1 MNVKG
6 TDRKSWIRFGFWAV
20 LWTAWVVWHGNYWW
34 LLGLPVIFE
43 FCVSRRL
50 KAWLEKISGER
61 RGVKTA
67 FGWLDAILF
76 AVIVV
81 TFINVFFFQA
91 FKIPSSSMESSL
103 LTGDYL
109 FVSKT
114 AYGPK
119 MPQTPLSVP
128 FVHNT
133 MPGSSGK
140 ESYSTALQYGY
151 KRIKGLGHVQRD
163 DYVVFSFPHGDTV
176 LAKAPA
182 EDYYTHVRMSSREY
196 AIKTYGPL
204 KVRPVDKKDHYVKR
218 CVAVAGDTLSV
229 VDGWVVVNGVAQERY
244 PGIQN
249 TYCVVTDGSAIN
261 PVILRDMGFNLGEI
275 WFSQTLPGYP
285 ALPLT
290 DERLEKIKTLAN
302 VVSVEQ
308 NVDVFPPDY
317 PDSERMLFP
326 FVETGWTRDNYGPL
340 WIPAKGESVQLTAEN
355 LPLYRRI
362 IEVYEGNTLE
372 VKEDGSIVI
381 NGEPAGTYT
390 FKMDYYFM
398 MGDNRHNSLDS
409 RYWGFVPEDHVVG
422 KPRVIWMSSDPNLK
436 FPRNIRWRRLLK
448 FL

>member
-1 MNVKG
+1 MRFIVWAALYVA
-6 TDRKSWIRFGFWAV
+6 WIA
-20 LWTAWVVWHGNYWW
+20 WHGNWWW
-34 LLGLPVIFE
+34 LLGLPVVFE

-50 KAWLEKISGER
+50 KAWIDRLAEKSHALK
-61 RGVKTA
+61 VVL
-67 FGWLDAILF
+67 GWVDAILF

-81 TFINVFFFQA
+81 SFINIFFFQA

-119 MPQTPLSVP
+119 LPQTPLSMP

-133 MPGSSGK
+133 LPFSGK
-140 ESYSTALQYGY
+140 ESYSTALQYKY
-151 KRIKGLGHVQRD
+151 RRIKGFGHVERD

-176 LAKAPA
+176 LSKAPA
-182 EDYYTHVRMSSREY
+182 EDYYTHVRLTSRDY
-196 AIKTYGPL
+196 AVRTYGPVR
-204 KVRPVDKKDHYVKR
+204 VRPVDKKDHYVKR
-218 CVAVAGDTLSV
+218 CVAVAGDTLRV
-229 VDGWVVVNGVAQERY
+229 IDGQVYVNGQAQAHW

-249 TYCVVTDGSAIN
+249 TYQVVTDGTPVN
-261 PVILRDMGFNLGEI
+261 PILLRDMGFNQGEV
-275 WFSQTLPGYP
+275 WYSQTLPGYP

-290 DERLEKIKTLAN
+290 DGRREKIEALAN
-302 VVSVEQ
+302 VVSVRQ
-308 NVDVFPPDY
+308 NVDIYPPDY
-317 PDSERMLFP
+317 PDSEVMLFP

-340 WIPAKGESVQLTAEN
+340 WIPAKGESVALSADK

-362 IEVYEGNTLE
+362 IEVYEGNSLE
-372 VKEDGSIVI
+372 VTEDGRFLI
-381 NGEPAGTYT
+381 NGEATDTYT
-390 FKMDYYFM
+390 FQMDYYFM

-409 RYWGFVPEDHVVG
+409 RYWGFVPEDHIVG
-422 KPRVIWMSSDPNLK
+422 KPRVIWMSTDANQK

>member
-1 MNVKG
+1 M
-6 TDRKSWIRFGFWAV
+6 RFAIWAALWL
-20 LWTAWVVWHGNYWW
+20 LWTAWHGNWWW

-43 FCVSRRL
+43 LCVSRRL
-50 KAWLEKISGER
+50 KGWLEKISAKS
-61 RGVKTA
+61 RGLKVA
-67 FGWLDAILF
+67 LGWLDAIVF
-76 AVIVV
+76 AVVVV
-81 TFINVFFFQA
+81 TFINIFFFQA

-133 MPGSSGK
+133 MPGKSGK
-140 ESYSTALQYGY
+140 ESYSTALQFGY
-151 KRIKGLGHVQRD
+151 KRIKGFGHVKRD

-176 LAKAPA
+176 LSKAPA
-182 EDYYTHVRMSSREY
+182 EDYYTHVRMTSRDY
-196 AIKTYGPL
+196 AVKMYGPL

-218 CVAVAGDTLSV
+218 CVAVAGDTLHV
-229 VDGWVVVNGVAQERY
+229 IDGWVYVNGQPQQRY

-249 TYCVVTDGSAIN
+249 TYQVITTSPIN
-261 PVILRDMGFNLGEI
+261 PVTLREMGFNAGET
-275 WFSQTLPGYP
+275 WYSQTLPGYP

-290 DERLEKIKTLAN
+290 DERLEKIKAFSN
-302 VVSVEQ
+302 VESVTP
-308 NVDVFPPDY
+308 NIDVYPPDY
-317 PDSERMLFP
+317 PDSEAMLFP

-340 WIPAKGESVQLTAEN
+340 WIPAKGESVRLTADN

-362 IEVYEGNTLE
+362 IEVYEENTLE
-372 VKEDGSIVI
+372 ELPDGRFLI
-381 NGEPAGTYT
+381 NGEETDTYT
-390 FKMDYYFM
+390 FRMDYYFM

-409 RYWGFVPEDHVVG
+409 RYWGFVPEDHIVG
-422 KPRVIWMSSDPNLK
+422 KPRVIWMSTDANLK
-436 FPRNIRWRRLLK
+436 FPRNIRWNRLLK

>member
-1 MNVKG
+1 MDLRSV
-6 TDRKSWIRFGFWAV
+6 DRKSWIRFAV
-20 LWTAWVVWHGNYWW
+20 WTALYLLWIVWHGNAWW

-50 KAWLEKISGER
+50 KAWIDKMGSER
-61 RGVKTA
+61 RGLRVA

-81 TFINVFFFQA
+81 TFINIFFFQA

-109 FVSKT
+109 FVGKA

-133 MPGSSGK
+133 MPRSGK

-151 KRIKGLGHVQRD
+151 KRIKGLGRVERD

-176 LAKAPA
+176 LTRAPG
-182 EDYYTHVRMSSREY
+182 EDWYTHVRMTSREY
-196 AIKTYGPL
+196 AEKTYGPI

-218 CVAVAGDTLSV
+218 CVAVAGDTLEV
-229 VDGWVVVNGVAQERY
+229 RDGWVFVNGRPQERH

-249 TYCVVTDGSAIN
+249 SYTVVTSGTQIN
-261 PVILRDMGFNLGEI
+261 PVTLRDMGFNLSEC
-275 WFSQTLPGYP
+275 WFNPTLPGYP

-290 DERLEKIKTLAN
+290 DARREKVEALAN
-302 VVSVEQ
+302 VVRVEP
-308 NVDVFPPDY
+308 NVDVYPPDY
-317 PDSERMLFP
+317 PDSENMLFP
-326 FVETGWTRDNYGPL
+326 FTVTGWTRDNYGPL
-340 WIPAKGESVQLTAEN
+340 WIPAKGESVELTSGN

-362 IEVYEGNTLE
+362 IEVYEGGQLE
-372 VKEDGSIVI
+372 ELPGGGYRI
-381 NGEPAGTYT
+381 NGEETSTYT

-409 RYWGFVPEDHVVG
+409 RYWGFVPEDHIVG
-422 KPRVIWMSSDPNLK
+422 KPRVIWMSTDPNGK
-436 FPRNIRWRRLLK
+436 FPRNIRWKRLLK

>member
-1 MNVKG
+1 M
-6 TDRKSWIRFGFWAV
+6 RFAIWAALWL
-20 LWTAWVVWHGNYWW
+20 LWTAWHGNWWW

-43 FCVSRRL
+43 LCVSRRL
-50 KAWLEKISGER
+50 KGWLEKISAKS
-61 RGVKTA
+61 RGLKVA
-67 FGWLDAILF
+67 LGWLDAIVF
-76 AVIVV
+76 AVVVV
-81 TFINVFFFQA
+81 TFINIFFFQA

-133 MPGSSGK
+133 MPGKSGK
-140 ESYSTALQYGY
+140 ESYSTALQFGY
-151 KRIKGLGHVQRD
+151 KRIKGFGHVKRD

-176 LAKAPA
+176 LSKAPA
-182 EDYYTHVRMSSREY
+182 EDYYTHVRMTSRDY
-196 AIKTYGPL
+196 AVKMYGPL

-218 CVAVAGDTLSV
+218 CVAVAGDTLHV
-229 VDGWVVVNGVAQERY
+229 IDGWVYVNGQPQQRY

-249 TYCVVTDGSAIN
+249 TYQVITTSPIN
-261 PVILRDMGFNLGEI
+261 PVTLREMGFNAGET
-275 WFSQTLPGYP
+275 WYSQTLPGYP

-290 DERLEKIKTLAN
+290 DERLEKIKAFSN
-302 VVSVEQ
+302 VESVTP
-308 NVDVFPPDY
+308 NIDVYPPDY
-317 PDSERMLFP
+317 PDSEAMLLP

-340 WIPAKGESVQLTAEN
+340 WIPAKGESVRLTADN

-372 VKEDGSIVI
+372 ELPDGRFLI
-381 NGEPAGTYT
+381 NGEETDTYT
-390 FKMDYYFM
+390 FRMDYYFM

-409 RYWGFVPEDHVVG
+409 RYWGFVPEDHIVG
-422 KPRVIWMSSDPNLK
+422 KPRVIWMSTDANLK
-436 FPRNIRWRRLLK
+436 FPRNIRWNRLLK

>member
-1 MNVKG
+1 M
-6 TDRKSWIRFGFWAV
+6 RFAIWTALWL
-20 LWTAWVVWHGNYWW
+20 LWTAWHGNWWW

-43 FCVSRRL
+43 LCVSRRL
-50 KAWLEKISGER
+50 KGWLEKISAKS
-61 RGVKTA
+61 RGLKVA
-67 FGWLDAILF
+67 LGWLDAIVF
-76 AVIVV
+76 AVVVV
-81 TFINVFFFQA
+81 TFINIFFFQA

-133 MPGSSGK
+133 MPGKSGK
-140 ESYSTALQYGY
+140 ESYSTALQFGY
-151 KRIKGLGHVQRD
+151 KRIKGFGHVKRD

-176 LAKAPA
+176 LSKAPA
-182 EDYYTHVRMSSREY
+182 EDYYTHVRMTSRDY
-196 AIKTYGPL
+196 AVKMYGPL

-218 CVAVAGDTLSV
+218 CVAVAGDTLHV
-229 VDGWVVVNGVAQERY
+229 IDGWVYVNGQPQQRY

-249 TYCVVTDGSAIN
+249 TYQVITTSPIN
-261 PVILRDMGFNLGEI
+261 PVTLREMGFNAGET
-275 WFSQTLPGYP
+275 WYSQTLPGYP

-290 DERLEKIKTLAN
+290 DERLEKIKAFSN
-302 VVSVEQ
+302 VESVTP
-308 NVDVFPPDY
+308 NIDVYPPDY
-317 PDSERMLFP
+317 PDSEAMLFP

-340 WIPAKGESVQLTAEN
+340 WIPAKGESVRLTADN

-362 IEVYEGNTLE
+362 IEVYEENTLE
-372 VKEDGSIVI
+372 ELPDGRFLI
-381 NGEPAGTYT
+381 NGEETDTYT
-390 FKMDYYFM
+390 FRMDYYFM

-409 RYWGFVPEDHVVG
+409 RYWGFVPEDHIVG
-422 KPRVIWMSSDPNLK
+422 KPRVIWMSTDANLK
-436 FPRNIRWRRLLK
+436 FPRNIRWNRLLK